1 MITKQGNQY
10 KYSTTQTSSLSTV
23 DMFWDIVN
31 NRYINIANK
40 VSYAYDVCWIDGCI
54 TDIEHGIHHC
64 QYIQDTKLRKAYIQ
78 QFNCIRNE
86 LNTIKKELID
96 EI

>member
-1 MITKQGNQY
+1 MITKNSTGFTY
-10 KYSTTQTSSLSTV
+10 TTTQTSTNSTV
-23 DMFWDIVN
+23 DVYWIMVN

-54 TDIEHGIHHC
+54 TYIEDGIHHC
-64 QYIQDTKLRKAYIQ
+64 KYIKDHKLRKAYIQ
-78 QFNCIRNE
+78 QFNRIRNE